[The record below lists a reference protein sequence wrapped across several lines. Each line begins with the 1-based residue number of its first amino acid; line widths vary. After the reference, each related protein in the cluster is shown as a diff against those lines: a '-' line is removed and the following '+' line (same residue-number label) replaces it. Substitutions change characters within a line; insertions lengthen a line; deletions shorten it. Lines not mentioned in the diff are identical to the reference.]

1 MTAMIA
7 SKLLAVSS
15 PYFLKVAVN
24 ALAG

>member
-7 SKLLAVSS
+7 SKLLAVAS